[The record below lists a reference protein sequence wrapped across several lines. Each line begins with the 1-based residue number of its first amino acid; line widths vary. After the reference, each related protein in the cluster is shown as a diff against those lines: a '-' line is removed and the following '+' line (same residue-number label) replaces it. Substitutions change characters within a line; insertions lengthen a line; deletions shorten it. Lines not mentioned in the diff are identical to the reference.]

1 MTMHSELSHAVLPGM
16 DIGDIMLYRVN
27 NDLVPVATG
36 IDLSFALDGYLW
48 TTLKV
53 IVTIGVYC
61 SEDSD
66 RDFNNPMST

>member
-36 IDLSFALDGYLW
+36 IDLSFALDGYL
-48 TTLKV
+48 
-53 IVTIGVYC
+53 
-61 SEDSD
+61 
-66 RDFNNPMST
+66 